1 MPYTVLLNND
11 TGKIQGYSKFLVP
24 MPSHGNFSLYEVPEE
39 FTEIFEKINQ
49 GKAYATDYKLEITET
64 GVRLVDAAASIFAD
78 PEYGKMVAIPF
89 HVAGI
94 SKKSIGMKIVSVN
107 NKPCLIISAN
117 DMFTVT
123 KAFDIHFTGKN
134 DLTAHY
140 ETFHIDVDE
149 LISKKE
155 LCFEFQKINHD
166 RLWANDFT
174 IYYRK
179 VFTEIWYS
187 YR

>member
-11 TGKIQGYSKFLVP
+11 TGKIQGYSKFV
-24 MPSHGNFSLYEVPEE
+24 MPIPTHGNFSSYEIPEE
-39 FTEIFEKINQ
+39 FIEIFENINQ
-49 GKAYATDYKLEITET
+49 GKAYITDYKLEITES
-64 GVRLVDAAASIFAD
+64 GVKLIDAASSILAD

-89 HVAGI
+89 H
-94 SKKSIGMKIVSVN
+94 KSGTGNGSLGMKITSVN
-107 NKPCLIISAN
+107 NKPCLVIKAN
-117 DMFTVT
+117 DTFTVT
-123 KAFDIHFTGKN
+123 QAFDIHFTGKH

-179 VFTEIWYS
+179 VFREIWYS